1 MFKHEKLSI
10 MQIEQALK
18 HKKFKNE
25 YHKLRVNLL
34 YSAGWLGNEIKG
46 FLAPYD
52 ITQKQFNI
60 LRILRGQYP
69 DDMGITIMEIRE
81 RMVDKMSDASR
92 IVDRIYK
99 KDLIGKKPC
108 IKDKRHTRVWITEKG
123 MALLADID
131 TQMPQMDTIF
141 NLTEEQAQTL
151 NCMLEEMRK

>member
-1 MFKHEKLSI
+1 

-18 HKKFKNE
+18 QKKFKNE
-25 YHKLRVNLL
+25 FHKLRVNLL
-34 YSAGWLGNEIKG
+34 FSASWLNGEVKN
-46 FLAPYD
+46 FLAPFD

-69 DDMGITIMEIRE
+69 DEMGMTIMDIRD

-108 IKDKRHTRVWITEKG
+108 IHDKRHTRVWITEKG
-123 MALLADID
+123 MELLAKID
-131 TQMPQMDTIF
+131 EKMPYIDNIF

-151 NCMLEEMRK
+151 NCMLDEMRKD

>member
-1 MFKHEKLSI
+1 

-18 HKKFKNE
+18 QKKFKNE

-34 YSAGWLGNEIKG
+34 FSASWLANEMKN

-69 DDMGITIMEIRE
+69 DDMGMTIMDIRE

-123 MALLADID
+123 MKLLADID
-131 TQMPQMDTIF
+131 KKAPVIDQLF